1 MTRKQRLQEGSQKRR
16 DQQKEAL
23 AQTILKTAGEMFLA
37 YGYEAFSLRRVAEQ
51 IGYSPGTIYLYYASK
66 DDVLKALANE
76 GFAGFSVML
85 YAAYA
90 STDDPL
96 ERMWA
101 LARGYVRF
109 GLENP
114 AFYRLIFM
122 ERPDFFVHE
131 TLENAPK
138 WEESFAVWRGIMAD
152 AIATGKIRTDDPV
165 KTSDAIW
172 SMLHGIVALANRM
185 PDFTVERALGA
196 ADAGIAMV
204 MKGLAS
210 D

>member
-16 DQQKEAL
+16 EQQKEEL
-23 AQTILKTAGEMFLA
+23 AQTILKAAGELFLES
-37 YGYEAFSLRRVAEQ
+37 GYEAFSLRRVAEQ
-51 IGYSPGTIYLYYASK
+51 IGYSPGTIYLYFDNK
-66 DDVLKALANE
+66 DDVLRALANQ
-76 GFAGFSVML
+76 GFASFSQML
-85 YAAYA
+85 EAAHA

-96 ERMWA
+96 ERMRA
-101 LARGYVRF
+101 LARGYVTF
-109 GLENP
+109 GLNNP

-138 WEESFAVWRGIMAD
+138 WEESFAVWRGIMTD
-152 AIATGKIRTDDPV
+152 AIATGKIRTDDPL

-196 ADAGIAMV
+196 AEAGIEMIMRGMAT
-204 MKGLAS
+204 S
-210 D
+210 